1 MKNKLTQQ
9 VIDERLEAK
18 GIKDINEL
26 DTDEQLSTVL
36 DHFDAEITHDFM
48 NGQIKFYEETT
59 ADGYS
64 IYVATEDV
72 NNVSICDDVFYY
84 DSDRYSKLEDAV
96 IDGLTIYIDEYDM
109 GDYGLQDQ
117 IERIYER
124 YYREMQ
130 ARVEQELIEEGYE
143 QAQQKRYDQVVAAA
157 C

>member
-1 MKNKLTQQ
+1 MMKNKITQE
-9 VIDERLEAK
+9 VILERLEAK
-18 GIKDINEL
+18 GVKDINEL

-64 IYVATEDV
+64 IYVATENTND
-72 NNVSICDDVFYY
+72 VSICDDVFYY
-84 DSDRYSKLEDAV
+84 ESDRFSKFEDAV
-96 IDGLTIYIDEYDM
+96 LDGLTIYIDDYDM

-117 IERIYER
+117 IERTYER

-143 QAQQKRYDQVVAAA
+143 QAQ
-157 C
+157 

>member
-143 QAQQKRYDQVVAAA
+143 QA
-157 C
+157 

>member
-117 IERIYER
+117 IERTYER

-143 QAQQKRYDQVVAAA
+143 QAQ
-157 C
+157 

>member
-1 MKNKLTQQ
+1 MMKNKITQQ

-18 GIKDINEL
+18 GVKDINEL
-26 DTDEQLSTVL
+26 DTDEQLSTIL

-64 IYVATEDV
+64 IYVATENTND
-72 NNVSICDDVFYY
+72 VSICDDVFYY
-84 DSDRYSKLEDAV
+84 ESDRFSKFENAV
-96 IDGLTIYIDEYDM
+96 LDGLTIYIDDYDM

-117 IERIYER
+117 IERVYQR
-124 YYREMQ
+124 YYREME

-143 QAQQKRYDQVVAAA
+143 QAQ
-157 C
+157 

>member
-1 MKNKLTQQ
+1 MKNKITQQ
-9 VIDERLEAK
+9 QILSRLELK

-36 DHFDAEITHDFM
+36 DHFEAEITHDFM
-48 NGQIKFYEETT
+48 EGQIKFYEETT

-64 IYVATEDV
+64 VYVATEDV

-84 DSDRYSKLEDAV
+84 ESDRYSKLEDAV

-117 IERIYER
+117 IERLYER
-124 YYREMQ
+124 YYRNMIAE
-130 ARVEQELIEEGYE
+130 VEQDLIEEGYE
-143 QAQQKRYDQVVAAA
+143 QA
-157 C
+157 